1 MGLGDEVSRGMC
13 EALVRAGSGATAYI
27 SESLLQDHDHL
38 VEKSKIMA
46 KTIGRAPIRIRPIN
60 WGMALNSTQSQG
72 SNDDEALGPR
82 AKSDNLAPPKATQ
95 QAPPSGTMFW
105 AIRSSRFAIINGTPR
120 DTKVTVTYEVPGGDS
135 GSQTLEVQRKR
146 KAPGKLIHC
155 LAARALIQTLED
167 KLVNT
172 SSADERYWIEAE
184 IVRLGKTYSLASTQ
198 TSFIATMNGFGI
210 KTNAR
215 ADAPTQNRS
224 LLAGVPMDNTSS
236 LSFVSTLA
244 PSQAS
249 TAHSFASFAA
259 MPTHLAA
266 PSMKIAQSPSMLAA
280 ASSHQVDAGDL
291 GLPNKDDLTNVLAAQ
306 EADGSFNSSRVEQLV
321 FPDTGIPEIAAF
333 ICALEGRDHIKN
345 QIWHAICVIAFL
357 REKHGGR
364 SSDWSTA
371 SSKAEKF
378 ANTNLCCIFGLQSG
392 QVETILA
399 KSLE

>member
-120 DTKVTVTYEVPGGDS
+120 DTKSNSYIRSSGRGQWLSDTRGPTEAKSSWEAYSLSCRPGS
-135 GSQTLEVQRKR
+135 HS
-146 KAPGKLIHC
+146 
-155 LAARALIQTLED
+155 TLED

-266 PSMKIAQSPSMLAA
+266 PNMKIAQSPSMLAA